1 MSRAG
6 ALILLLGACAPV
18 AGAPVAGAPDAGGIV
33 LDAGGLSPAGSALR
47 VDFGRHRTG
56 AVDAVSRLV
65 GAGPASASACGEGVE
80 EVRWANGLA
89 LTFRDAAF
97 SGWITRA
104 GRGRPA
110 VTAGGL
116 GPGAPEAPLPE
127 GLSARF
133 ESGVIVALSAGA
145 PCIRG

>member
-1 MSRAG
+1 MHKNRQSKTQKDTKSRSGRERPDSPRGRSRWSRNAWAWKNTSRAFCSTCRG
-6 ALILLLGACAPV
+6 RPV
-18 AGAPVAGAPDAGGIV
+18 
-33 LDAGGLSPAGSALR
+33 
-47 VDFGRHRTG
+47 HK
-56 AVDAVSRLV
+56 
-65 GAGPASASACGEGVE
+65 
-80 EVRWANGLA
+80 NGLA

-97 SGWITRA
+97 SGWTTRA

-133 ESGVIVALSAGA
+133 ESGVVVALSAGA